1 MNVVITSEVLQA
13 YSLFPR
19 KARKRIWIIS
29 NLKRADR
36 IKTSIKGRFIAWY
49 RMEIRRIYMP
59 QTDKTI
65 QEIYQNIVA
74 TLPLSDRLRLAALIL
89 NDLTQQNVAVID
101 ASNTW
106 TEQDQLELTS
116 FSLQYANSL
125 FPDEEEMV

>member
-1 MNVVITSEVLQA
+1 
-13 YSLFPR
+13 
-19 KARKRIWIIS
+19 
-29 NLKRADR
+29 
-36 IKTSIKGRFIAWY
+36 
-49 RMEIRRIYMP
+49 MP

-89 NDLTQQNVAVID
+89 NGLTQQNVAVID

-106 TEQDQLELTS
+106 TKQDQLELTS
-116 FSLQYANSL
+116 FSLQHANNL

>member
-1 MNVVITSEVLQA
+1 
-13 YSLFPR
+13 
-19 KARKRIWIIS
+19 
-29 NLKRADR
+29 
-36 IKTSIKGRFIAWY
+36 
-49 RMEIRRIYMP
+49 MP

-89 NDLTQQNVAVID
+89 NDLAQQNVQVID
-101 ASNTW
+101 TSDTW
-106 TEQDQLELTS
+106 REQDQLELTS

>member
-1 MNVVITSEVLQA
+1 
-13 YSLFPR
+13 
-19 KARKRIWIIS
+19 
-29 NLKRADR
+29 
-36 IKTSIKGRFIAWY
+36 
-49 RMEIRRIYMP
+49 MP
-59 QTDKTI
+59 QTDKII

>member
-1 MNVVITSEVLQA
+1 
-13 YSLFPR
+13 
-19 KARKRIWIIS
+19 
-29 NLKRADR
+29 
-36 IKTSIKGRFIAWY
+36 
-49 RMEIRRIYMP
+49 MP

-89 NDLTQQNVAVID
+89 NDLIQQNVAVID

-106 TEQDQLELTS
+106 TKQDQLELTS
-116 FSLQYANSL
+116 FSLQHANNL

>member
-1 MNVVITSEVLQA
+1 
-13 YSLFPR
+13 
-19 KARKRIWIIS
+19 
-29 NLKRADR
+29 
-36 IKTSIKGRFIAWY
+36 
-49 RMEIRRIYMP
+49 MP
-59 QTDKTI
+59 QTDQTV

-101 ASNTW
+101 TSDTW